1 MLSILLVEDHQKFA
15 NVLIR
20 FLGRTN
26 NLKVTMHAATA
37 ELALE
42 HLLRQKFDLA
52 LVDVFLPVMS
62 GIGLVSLIHK
72 EYPLL
77 PCLMVSGH
85 MLGHYVAQALAAGA
99 RGYVLKDDSAG
110 ILEGI
115 QHIMKGKI
123 YISKELRYNG
133 Q

>member
-20 FLGRTN
+20 FLDRTKQ
-26 NLKVTMHAATA
+26 LKVTRHVATA

-42 HLLRQKFDLA
+42 HLLDQKFDLA

-62 GIGLVSLIHK
+62 GISLVSLIHR
-72 EYPLL
+72 EYPHM

-85 MLGHYVAQALAAGA
+85 MLGHYVSQALSAGA

-115 QHIMKGKI
+115 QQIMKGKI
-123 YISKELRYNG
+123 YVSKELRYNG
-133 Q
+133 H

>member
-26 NLKVTMHAATA
+26 NFKVTRHVATA

-42 HLLRQKFDLA
+42 HLLDHKFDLA

-62 GIGLVSLIHK
+62 GISLVGLIHK

-85 MLGHYVAQALAAGA
+85 MLGHYVTQALAAGA

-115 QHIMKGKI
+115 QQILKGKI
-123 YISKELRYNG
+123 YVSKELRYNG
-133 Q
+133 H

>member
-15 NVLIR
+15 NVLMR
-20 FLGRTN
+20 FLGKTN
-26 NLKVTMHAATA
+26 NLQVTRHAATA

-42 HLLRQKFDLA
+42 HLLHQKFDLA

-62 GIGLVSLIHK
+62 GISLVSLIHK

-85 MLGHYVAQALAAGA
+85 MLGHYVGQALAAGA
-99 RGYVLKDDSAG
+99 RGYVLKDDTAG

-115 QHIMKGKI
+115 KQIMKGKI
-123 YISKELRYNG
+123 YVSKELRYNG
-133 Q
+133 

>member
-1 MLSILLVEDHQKFA
+1 MLSVLLVEDHQKFA

-26 NLKVTMHAATA
+26 HLKVTRHASTP

-42 HLLRQKFDLA
+42 HLLDQKFDLA
-52 LVDVFLPVMS
+52 LVDVFLPIMS
-62 GIGLVSLIHK
+62 GISLVGLIHK

-85 MLGHYVAQALAAGA
+85 MLGHYVDQALAAGA

-110 ILEGI
+110 ILDGI
-115 QHIMKGKI
+115 QSIMKGKI
-123 YISKELRYNG
+123 YVSKELRYNG
-133 Q
+133 H

>member
-1 MLSILLVEDHQKFA
+1 MMSILLVEDHQKFA

-26 NLKVTMHAATA
+26 HFKVTRHAATA

-42 HLLRQKFDLA
+42 HLLEQKFDLA

-62 GIGLVSLIHK
+62 GISLVNLIHT

-85 MLGHYVAQALAAGA
+85 MLGHYVTQALAAGA

-115 QHIMKGKI
+115 QQVMKGKT
-123 YISKELRYNG
+123 YVSKELRYNG
-133 Q
+133 H

>member
-1 MLSILLVEDHQKFA
+1 MLSVLLVEDHQKFA

-20 FLGRTN
+20 LLDRTHSF
-26 NLKVTMHAATA
+26 KVTRHAATA

-42 HLLRQKFDLA
+42 HLLDQKFDLA

-62 GIGLVSLIHK
+62 GIGLVGLIHK

-85 MLGHYVAQALAAGA
+85 MLGHYVDQALAAGA

-115 QHIMKGKI
+115 QSIMKGKI
-123 YISKELRYNG
+123 YVSKELRYNG
-133 Q
+133 H

>member
-15 NVLIR
+15 SVLIR
-20 FLGRTN
+20 LLGRTN
-26 NLKVTMHAATA
+26 NYKVTRHAATA

-42 HLLRQKFDLA
+42 CLPNQKFDLV
-52 LVDVFLPVMS
+52 LVDVFLPLMS
-62 GIGLVSLIHK
+62 GISLVGLIHK
-72 EYPLL
+72 QYPLL

-85 MLGHYVAQALAAGA
+85 MLGHYVEKALAAGA

-115 QHIMKGKI
+115 QQVMKGEI
-123 YISKELRYNG
+123 YVSKELRYNG
-133 Q
+133 H

>member
-20 FLGRTN
+20 FLDRTN
-26 NLKVTMHAATA
+26 QLKVTRHAANA

-42 HLLRQKFDLA
+42 HLLDEKFDLA
-52 LVDVFLPVMS
+52 LVDVFLPAMS
-62 GIGLVSLIHK
+62 GISLVSLLHK

-85 MLGHYVAQALAAGA
+85 MPGHYVSQALSAGA

-115 QHIMKGKI
+115 RQIIKGKI
-123 YISKELRYNG
+123 YVSKELRYNG
-133 Q
+133 H

>member
-15 NVLIR
+15 NVLIH

-26 NLKVTMHAATA
+26 NLKVTRHVATA

-42 HLLRQKFDLA
+42 QLLDQKFDLA

-62 GIGLVSLIHK
+62 GISLVSLIHK
-72 EYPLL
+72 EYPLM
-77 PCLMVSGH
+77 PCMMLTGH
-85 MLGHYVAQALAAGA
+85 MLGHYVAKSLTAGA
-99 RGYVLKDDSAG
+99 RGYVLKDDTAG

-115 QHIMKGKI
+115 KQIMKGKI
-123 YISKELRYNG
+123 YVSKELRYNG

>member
-15 NVLIR
+15 SVLIR
-20 FLGRTN
+20 LLSRTN
-26 NLKVTMHAATA
+26 IFKVTRHAESA
-37 ELALE
+37 ELALK
-42 HLLRQKFDLA
+42 HLLNQKFDLA

-62 GIGLVSLIHK
+62 GISLVSLIHK

-85 MLGHYVAQALAAGA
+85 MLRHYVDKSLAAGA

-110 ILEGI
+110 ILEGMK
-115 QHIMKGKI
+115 HIMEGKI

>member
-1 MLSILLVEDHQKFA
+1 MLSVLLVEDHQKFA
-15 NVLIR
+15 SVLTR
-20 FLGRTN
+20 LLSRTN
-26 NLKVTMHAATA
+26 NLKVTGHAATA

-42 HLLRQKFDLA
+42 HLLNQKFDLA

-62 GIGLVSLIHK
+62 GISLVSLMHK

-85 MLGHYVAQALAAGA
+85 MLGHYVTKSLSAGA
-99 RGYVLKDDSAG
+99 RGYVLKDNSAD
-110 ILEGI
+110 ILKGI
-115 QHIMKGKI
+115 QHIMKGEI
-123 YISKELRYNG
+123 YVSKGLGYNG

>member
-15 NVLIR
+15 NALIR

-26 NLKVTMHAATA
+26 NLKVTMHAANA

-42 HLLRQKFDLA
+42 HLPNQKFDLA

-62 GIGLVSLIHK
+62 GISLVSLMHT

-85 MLGHYVAQALAAGA
+85 MLGHYVTQSLAAGA
-99 RGYVLKDDSAG
+99 RGYVLKDDSKG
-110 ILEGI
+110 LLEGI
-115 QHIMKGKI
+115 QHIMKGDI
-123 YISKELRYNG
+123 YVSKELRYNG

>member
-1 MLSILLVEDHQKFA
+1 MLSVLLVEDHQKFA
-15 NVLIR
+15 SVLTR
-20 FLGRTN
+20 LLGRTTN
-26 NLKVTMHAATA
+26 FKVTRHAATA

-42 HLLRQKFDLA
+42 HLLAQKFDLA
-52 LVDVFLPVMS
+52 LVDVFLPLMN
-62 GIGLVSLIHK
+62 GISLVGLIH
-72 EYPLL
+72 EQYPLL

-85 MLGHYVAQALAAGA
+85 MLGHYVEKSLEAGA

-115 QHIMKGKI
+115 QQIMKGKI
-123 YISKELRYNG
+123 YVSKELRYNG

>member
-1 MLSILLVEDHQKFA
+1 MLSILLVEDHQRFA

-20 FLGRTN
+20 LLGSTN
-26 NLKVTMHAATA
+26 HLNVTRHVATA

-42 HLLRQKFDLA
+42 HLLDQKFDLA

-62 GIGLVSLIHK
+62 GISLVSLIHK

-77 PCLMVSGH
+77 PCLMLSGH
-85 MLGHYVAQALAAGA
+85 MLGHYVTKSLAAGA

-115 QHIMKGKI
+115 QQIMKGKI
-123 YISKELRYNG
+123 YVSKELRYNE

>member
-1 MLSILLVEDHQKFA
+1 MLSVLLVEDHQKFA
-15 NVLIR
+15 SVLIR
-20 FLGRTN
+20 LLGRTN
-26 NLKVTMHAATA
+26 NFKVTRHAETA

-42 HLLRQKFDLA
+42 HLLDQKFDLA

-62 GIGLVSLIHK
+62 GISLVSLIHK
-72 EYPLL
+72 VYPLL

-85 MLGHYVAQALAAGA
+85 MLGHYVDKSLAAGA

-110 ILEGI
+110 ILEGMK
-115 QHIMKGKI
+115 HIMEGKI
-123 YISKELRYNG
+123 YVSKELRYNG

>member
-20 FLGRTN
+20 FLSRTN
-26 NLKVTMHAATA
+26 NLMVTRHAATA

-42 HLLRQKFDLA
+42 HLLSQKFDLA

-123 YISKELRYNG
+123 YVSKELRYNG

>member
-26 NLKVTMHAATA
+26 NLRVTRHVATA
-37 ELALE
+37 ELAME
-42 HLLRQKFDLA
+42 HLLNQKFDLA

-85 MLGHYVAQALAAGA
+85 MLGHYVAQALAVGA

-110 ILEGI
+110 ILEAI
-115 QHIMKGKI
+115 QQIMKGKI
-123 YISKELRYNG
+123 YVSKKLRYNG